1 MKPIASLALALLFA
15 GAVEAA
21 PAQAGAASATRG
33 RPARSYGRMRPSLV
47 AAGRV
52 SVGVACVAGSA
63 AGASNGVI
71 HAIDT
76 VLLPE

>member
-1 MKPIASLALALLFA
+1 MKPIACLALALLFA

-21 PAQAGAASATRG
+21 PAQAGTASATRG
-33 RPARSYGRMRPSLV
+33 ETGTLYGRMRSIVV
-47 AAGRV
+47 AACSR
-52 SVGVACVAGSA
+52 SVGGDCVAGSA